1 MPTCQNLGTIF
12 GAQILTS
19 RLRKGV
25 KVREELPP
33 LLASPERTCN
43 HEATRGAND
52 ASSPLALIRFWHRRS
67 RTGATGVELM
77 LVALQLSSGEVLVA
91 TILII
96 ALLIW
101 AFSQSRCSAS
111 LLNTDLSESGHHIRC
126 SDSDKSVAGTRTPDQ
141 LPPVSF

>member
-1 MPTCQNLGTIF
+1 VRGE
-12 GAQILTS
+12 
-19 RLRKGV
+19 
-25 KVREELPP
+25 KVLEELPP
-33 LLASPERTCN
+33 LLASLNGPAITKRHAER
-43 HEATRGAND
+43 ND

-101 AFSQSRCSAS
+101 AFS
-111 LLNTDLSESGHHIRC
+111 
-126 SDSDKSVAGTRTPDQ
+126 
-141 LPPVSF
+141 

>member
-12 GAQILTS
+12 GAQILT
-19 RLRKGV
+19 RVDEGREGP
-25 KVREELPP
+25 EELPP

-67 RTGATGVELM
+67 RMGATGVELM

-101 AFSQSRCSAS
+101 AFS
-111 LLNTDLSESGHHIRC
+111 
-126 SDSDKSVAGTRTPDQ
+126 
-141 LPPVSF
+141 